1 MKIEAVP
8 GQEKNRPRKRK
19 FRSIRGHVHSP
30 QFRFASARKRSCWRA
45 TDAEAW
51 WLLGFARPCCCSLCS
66 YIPCLLLDITTTVA
80 RRCLNDFNP
89 ASIIMPFSPF
99 LRITSTAP
107 RLGPTVA
114 RRSKRAA
121 STLSASA
128 PKAQNSLDSILIA
141 NRGEIALYVLVQRID
156 ALDRLV
162 C

>member
-1 MKIEAVP
+1 
-8 GQEKNRPRKRK
+8 
-19 FRSIRGHVHSP
+19 
-30 QFRFASARKRSCWRA
+30 
-45 TDAEAW
+45 
-51 WLLGFARPCCCSLCS
+51 
-66 YIPCLLLDITTTVA
+66 
-80 RRCLNDFNP
+80 
-89 ASIIMPFSPF
+89 MPFSPF

-107 RLGPTVA
+107 RVGPTVA
-114 RRSKRAA
+114 QRSKRAA